1 MTQNEDYPRMM
12 FHRSS
17 LLVVVNSRE
26 EEDELGP
33 AWRRT
38 VWPAEA
44 APPAE
49 PIPEPPTAS
58 AVPEPMCWHKRIG
71 DDGICLDCGKRAAIQ
86 LSEPLDAPPDETSAF
101 EPAPKKPARKRR

>member
-1 MTQNEDYPRMM
+1 MTPNEDYPRMM
-12 FHRSS
+12 FHRSG
-17 LLVVVNSRE
+17 LLVVINSRE

-38 VWPAEA
+38 VWPAEV

-49 PIPEPPTAS
+49 PVPEPPAAS
-58 AVPEPMCWHKRIG
+58 AVPE
-71 DDGICLDCGKRAAIQ
+71 
-86 LSEPLDAPPDETSAF
+86 SEEVHSPDWTPPRDEGGYEASAF